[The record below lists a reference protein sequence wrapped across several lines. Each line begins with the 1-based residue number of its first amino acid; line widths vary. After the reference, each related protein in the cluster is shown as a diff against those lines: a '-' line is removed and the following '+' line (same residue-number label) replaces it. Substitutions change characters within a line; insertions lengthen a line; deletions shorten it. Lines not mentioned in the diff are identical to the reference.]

1 MQTKAQIRSLKQL
14 EKLQRERIEEM
25 VTNGEHFNW
34 PNQEVETQDQTD
46 YFNKIRPANIS
57 NV

>member
-25 VTNGEHFNW
+25 VMNGEHFNW
-34 PNQEVETQDQTD
+34 PNQEVESQDQTD
-46 YFNKIRPANIS
+46 YFNKIRAANIP